1 MKVVSQIR
9 LYGLTAISCGLAL
22 AVAWALDAPTSCFFL
37 AVMVSSLYWGRGPG
51 LLAVALSSLAFDYF
65 FLTPLF
71 HLSLDLASVLRFG
84 PFVVASLLVVVLM
97 DRTRQAEEARRRIA
111 AQVQR
116 SEAYLAEAQKLSR
129 SGSWASAADRMEA
142 TYWSEEMF
150 RIMGV
155 PAADNPPSVKEIAAL
170 FAPEVWGRV
179 AEMFNAA
186 RLNQTTLDGEFPLR
200 PRDGVER
207 MVRFVG
213 HPVPGASGEI
223 LEIVGTAIDI
233 TEQRQARASL
243 QRAFDEIKRSEDR
256 LRLII
261 DSIPVPAWSSRPDG
275 SSDFMNQRWLD
286 YTGIPLEQ
294 ALNWGWKS
302 VVHPDDLEPTMD
314 YWGSVLASD
323 WDRELEARLRRFDGM
338 YRWFLFRVSP
348 LRDESGRVVQ
358 WYGVCI
364 DIEDR
369 KCAEEALRSREQQ
382 LRSMLD
388 SIPALVT
395 TMTPAGDTEMVNQQ
409 LIAYTGQTPQ
419 QLKNWPEKVH
429 PEDRGRLAERWRQ
442 SVETGD
448 PFEADERVRRAD
460 GVYRWFH
467 TRGLPMRDAEG
478 KIVRW
483 CLVLTDIEDRKRAEE
498 ALRASELSFRLTIDS
513 IPGLVC
519 TETPAAGV
527 ELVNRQFLDYTGKTF
542 DDVQQWATAGLIHE
556 DDISRVLDHWKYTS
570 ATGQTH
576 DIEYRLRGVN
586 GVFRWFHVRGLPL
599 RDSAENIVRWY
610 YLFTDIED
618 RKRAEESLS
627 ERERDLSMIIETMP
641 GLVWCASAEGKLT
654 YVNQRILDYTGANLE
669 ALTLAGWVGFLHP
682 DDVLPTVRAWSHSL
696 ETGEPHEVQY
706 RFRRFDGVYRWF
718 HVLGQQARGPEGHGT
733 RWYGLL
739 IDIDDR
745 KNMEEALRNTQ
756 ERLSKAAQTATV
768 GEFAAAIAHEVN
780 QPLAAVVANGHAC
793 LRWLSAEPPN
803 LAKAHEA
810 AERIVRDGNGAA
822 EVIRRIRALFKRDS
836 VEKTPLDMNEII
848 TEVLRVTRSEVVR
861 RGVALETELERG
873 LPCVAGDRIQLQQVL
888 FNLLLN
894 GMEAMD
900 GVADRPK
907 RLFVRSKQQAG
918 ESVLV
923 EVRDCGPGLGEPD
936 KVFEAFF
943 TTKEN
948 GLGMGL
954 AICRSVVE
962 AHHGRLWAESANGA
976 GATFCFTLPKHRV
989 SPSDRR

>member
-1 MKVVSQIR
+1 VKVVSQIR
-9 LYGLTAISCGLAL
+9 RYGLAVIACGLAL

-37 AVMVSSLYWGRGPG
+37 AVMVSSLYGGRGPG
-51 LLAVALSSLAFDYF
+51 LFAVALSSLAFDYF
-65 FLTPLF
+65 FLTPVF
-71 HLSLDLASVLRFG
+71 HLGLDRAAFLRFG
-84 PFVVASLLVVVLM
+84 PFLVASLLVAILI
-97 DRTRQAEEARRRIA
+97 DRTRQVEEARRRIA

-129 SGSWASAADRMEA
+129 SGSWASAPDHPEA
-142 TYWSEEMF
+142 TYFSEEMF
-150 RIMGV
+150 RIMGL
-155 PAADNPPSVKEIAAL
+155 PPSANPPHMEEIAAL
-170 FAPEVWGRV
+170 FAPEVWVRV
-179 AEMFNAA
+179 TEMFNAA
-186 RLNQTTLDGEFPLR
+186 SLNKTTFDGEYPLR
-200 PRDGVER
+200 SRDGVER
-207 MVRFVG
+207 VVRFVG
-213 HPVPGASGEI
+213 HPVLSASGEI

-233 TEQRQARASL
+233 TEQRQARAAL
-243 QRAFDEIKRSEDR
+243 QRAFDEIKGSEDR

-275 SSDFMNQRWLD
+275 SSDFINQRWLD
-286 YTGIPLEQ
+286 YTGIPSEQ
-294 ALNWGWKS
+294 ALDWGWKS
-302 VVHPDDLEPTMD
+302 VVHPDDLERTMD
-314 YWGSVLASD
+314 YWRSVLASD
-323 WDRELEARLRRFDGM
+323 WDRELEARLRRFDGT

-358 WYGVCI
+358 WYGACV

-395 TMTPAGDTEMVNQQ
+395 TMTPAGDSEMVNEQ
-409 LIAYTGQTPQ
+409 LVAYTGQTPQ
-419 QLKNWPEKVH
+419 QLKNWSEKVH
-429 PEDRGRLAERWRQ
+429 PEDRGGLVELWRR
-442 SVETGD
+442 SLESGD
-448 PFEADERVRRAD
+448 PYEADERVRRAD

-483 CLVLTDIEDRKRAEE
+483 CLL
-498 ALRASELSFRLTIDS
+498 L
-513 IPGLVC
+513 
-519 TETPAAGV
+519 
-527 ELVNRQFLDYTGKTF
+527 
-542 DDVQQWATAGLIHE
+542 
-556 DDISRVLDHWKYTS
+556 
-570 ATGQTH
+570 
-576 DIEYRLRGVN
+576 
-586 GVFRWFHVRGLPL
+586 
-599 RDSAENIVRWY
+599 
-610 YLFTDIED
+610 TDIED

-627 ERERDLSMIIETMP
+627 EREHDLSRIIETMP
-641 GLVWCASAEGKLT
+641 GLVWCAAANGELT
-654 YVNQRILDYTGANLE
+654 YVNQRILDYTGTNRE
-669 ALTLAGWVGFLHP
+669 ALAMAGWVGFLHP

-696 ETGEPHEVQY
+696 ETGQPYEVQY
-706 RFRRFDGVYRWF
+706 RFRRFDGGYRWF
-718 HVLGQQARGPEGHGT
+718 HVLGQQARGTEGHRT

-756 ERLSKAAQTATV
+756 ERLSRAAQTATV
-768 GEFAAAIAHEVN
+768 GEFAAAIAHEIN

-810 AERIVRDGNGAA
+810 AERIVRDGSGAG

-836 VEKTPLDMNEII
+836 LEKTALDMNEII
-848 TEVLRVTRSEVVR
+848 TEVLRVTQSEVIR
-861 RGVALETELERG
+861 RGVAVETELERG
-873 LPCVAGDRIQLQQVL
+873 LPCVAGDRVQLQQLL
-888 FNLLLN
+888 FNLLIN
-894 GMEAMD
+894 GMEAME
-900 GVADRPK
+900 GIADRPK
-907 RLFVRSKQQAG
+907 RLFIRSKQQAG

-923 EVRDCGPGLGEPD
+923 EVRDCGPGLADPD
-936 KVFEAFF
+936 KAFEAFF

-962 AHHGRLWAESANGA
+962 AHHGRLWAESANGV